1 MSLQQDEDDDLL
13 ISPSTYTVT
22 SPRRSPR
29 KIQNSDRSSSTTSM
43 TPLMSRTLLYGD
55 GGTTNDDDVEDEEV
69 HRATQQSAAA
79 ASAKAPVSG
88 SKVFCDADNC
98 PGLGHNPAAVC
109 SLCEADLHM
118 ECFLQLVRKLKEYPE
133 GCHDQVF
140 CSDVCCVWH
149 GNSGIDVEA
158 VRKERKELQNLLKKQ
173 LVELARIAEVRVT
186 QRLNKKSLQVSKAMM
201 VRRLMA
207 KKFNDLA
214 GVTPSNPVPTPKP
227 QKTVH
232 ARFRLINCI
241 FSDDLSSQSVTAD
254 NVDRAALD
262 AGAVGANSAFWKLCE
277 ERFNS
282 GFPVDSID
290 GPSFA
295 DTIHFSHPTIDAHH
309 ETVNPSNHSHFSS
322 ADLLAMWKEIQ
333 KEYERVFINFKK
345 SGNHNSSFTREAI
358 KIALAADEDGDDT
371 SEKSITDADID
382 DVFGVEA
389 GGFCNFTNS
398 IVIIYLRLWL
408 NEKPGLTSFV
418 SRELPDSIQIDSMG
432 NTAAA
437 MLARRQTL
445 NSAAADSKMRKSPD
459 MLADSIN
466 NLAKARK
473 IEDGRREMHFSIT
486 KYHETETRKASIE
499 AKREEIELVRHQ
511 LAVLTERYKECND
524 PEWKER
530 YKKGLNDLEDKLDL
544 LLMS

>member
-1 MSLQQDEDDDLL
+1 
-13 ISPSTYTVT
+13 
-22 SPRRSPR
+22 
-29 KIQNSDRSSSTTSM
+29 M

-207 KKFNDLA
+207 KKFNVLA
-214 GVTPSNPVPTPKP
+214 GVRPSNPVPTPKL

-232 ARFRLINCI
+232 ARFRLVNCI
-241 FSDDLSSQSVTAD
+241 FSDDLSSQSVTTD

-262 AGAVGANSAFWKLCE
+262 AGAVGANSTF
-277 ERFNS
+277 
-282 GFPVDSID
+282 
-290 GPSFA
+290 
-295 DTIHFSHPTIDAHH
+295 
-309 ETVNPSNHSHFSS
+309 
-322 ADLLAMWKEIQ
+322 
-333 KEYERVFINFKK
+333 
-345 SGNHNSSFTREAI
+345 
-358 KIALAADEDGDDT
+358 
-371 SEKSITDADID
+371 
-382 DVFGVEA
+382 
-389 GGFCNFTNS
+389 
-398 IVIIYLRLWL
+398 
-408 NEKPGLTSFV
+408 
-418 SRELPDSIQIDSMG
+418 
-432 NTAAA
+432 
-437 MLARRQTL
+437 
-445 NSAAADSKMRKSPD
+445 
-459 MLADSIN
+459 
-466 NLAKARK
+466 
-473 IEDGRREMHFSIT
+473 
-486 KYHETETRKASIE
+486 
-499 AKREEIELVRHQ
+499 
-511 LAVLTERYKECND
+511 
-524 PEWKER
+524 
-530 YKKGLNDLEDKLDL
+530 
-544 LLMS
+544 

>member
-333 KEYERVFINFKK
+333 KEYERVFSNFKK

-358 KIALAADEDGDDT
+358 KMALAADEDGDDT

-418 SRELPDSIQIDSMG
+418 SRELPDSIQIDS
-432 NTAAA
+432 T
-437 MLARRQTL
+437 MLARHQTL

>member
-1 MSLQQDEDDDLL
+1 
-13 ISPSTYTVT
+13 
-22 SPRRSPR
+22 
-29 KIQNSDRSSSTTSM
+29 M

-333 KEYERVFINFKK
+333 KEYERVFSNFKK

-418 SRELPDSIQIDSMG
+418 SRELPDSIQIDS
-432 NTAAA
+432 T
-437 MLARRQTL
+437 MLARHQTL